1 MVSLPEHFHPIYNS
15 DYQLLHIQ
23 KLKDLPTKIICHP
36 QYLRESAFR
45 IYMETPPKTSKSE
58 FVNTALERGEKFKV
72 VKPKEYVN
80 LNFPEDLTKLKSYIA
95 NTLL

>member
-1 MVSLPEHFHPIYNS
+1 
-15 DYQLLHIQ
+15 
-23 KLKDLPTKIICHP
+23 
-36 QYLRESAFR
+36 
-45 IYMETPPKTSKSE
+45 METPPKTSKSE